1 MTMIPG
7 LSRNCNKSVTHCR
20 GSGRNRRHAAVIGP
34 SYSSLYATKGDTM
47 INSRNFL
54 AGLLLAVS
62 SWNVS
67 AQVEVDSALPAYEPV
82 SGVSGNLSSIGS
94 DTLNNLMTLWAEE
107 FAKIYPNV
115 NIQIQGAGS
124 STAPPA
130 LTEGTANFGPMSRLM
145 RSSEIQAFEERF
157 GYPPTP
163 VGTAIDTIAVM
174 VNKDNPIQCLSIP
187 EVDAVFSVGRRCG
200 HPDDITRWGGL
211 GLTGDWAN
219 RDFTIYSRNA
229 VSGTYGFF
237 KDNAL
242 CGGDFKPGINEQP
255 GSASV
260 VQGVTESLNGIGYS
274 GIGYMTSG
282 VKAVPLR
289 REGGGECIEA
299 NADNAV
305 SGDYPLSRLLYV
317 YVNKKPDQPLAPLER
332 EFFRMVL
339 SKRGQQVVVRDGYIP
354 LPAPV
359 AARIREQL
367 GL

>member
-1 MTMIPG
+1 MQT
-7 LSRNCNKSVTHCR
+7 
-20 GSGRNRRHAAVIGP
+20 RH
-34 SYSSLYATKGDTM
+34 L
-47 INSRNFL
+47 F
-54 AGLLLAVS
+54 AGLLLVGAS
-62 SWNVS
+62 FATT
-67 AQVEVDSALPAYEPV
+67 AQTTVDPDLPDYEPV

-145 RSSEIQAFEERF
+145 RSSEIQAFEDRF
-157 GYPPTP
+157 GYPPTV
-163 VGTAIDTIAVM
+163 VGTGIDTIAVI
-174 VNKDNPIQCLSIP
+174 VNKDNPIQCMSVP

-200 HPDDITRWGGL
+200 APGDITRWGQL
-211 GLTGDWAN
+211 GLEGAWAN
-219 RDFTIYSRNA
+219 RDFTLYSRNA

-282 VKAVPLR
+282 VKPVALK
-289 REGGGECIEA
+289 READGECVEA
-299 NADNAV
+299 NAENAV
-305 SGDYPLSRLLYV
+305 SGAYPLSRLLYV
-317 YVNKKPDQPLAPLER
+317 YVNKPPQQPLQPLER
-332 EFFRMVL
+332 EFFRLVL
-339 SKRGQQVVVRDGYIP
+339 SKRGQEVVLRDGYIP
-354 LPAPV
+354 LPASV
-359 AARIREQL
+359 AMRIREQL